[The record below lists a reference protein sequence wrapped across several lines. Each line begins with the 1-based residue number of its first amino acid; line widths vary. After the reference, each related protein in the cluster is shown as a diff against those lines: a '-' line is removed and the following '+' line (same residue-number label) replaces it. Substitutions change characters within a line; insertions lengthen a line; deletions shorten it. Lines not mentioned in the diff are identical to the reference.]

1 MLKELRIRNLAIIE
15 DVNLEFEPGL
25 TVLTGETGAG
35 KSILVDGLSL
45 VLGERAD
52 RDQVRAGAAEAR
64 IEAVFDLEGQME
76 VHRLLA
82 ELELPD
88 EEPDLI
94 LRRVITAAGKTR
106 CSVNGSPVPL
116 SHLKRI
122 GDLLADLHGQHEHQL
137 LLDPTQHLFFVD
149 AFGGLLPAREGVRR
163 AWAAWQAARV
173 ELDAARAAL
182 RGRSERLDL
191 LVFQVDELE
200 QAKLEPGEADRLAAE
215 RSRLANAQKLTEA
228 LTRAHDSL
236 LADGG
241 AGESL
246 GVAINAL
253 RAVADFDTEHIG
265 SELESLRRLVEMV
278 RDEGNNLRGLVESL
292 EADPHRLEQIEER
305 LDLISRMEHKYGGS
319 IESALATLA
328 SARGEAA
335 ALTSSDETVAALEA
349 KAESARQLLSKQ
361 ALDLSDDRSRASAK
375 FAELVARELGELA
388 MGGAD
393 FGVRMSQQA
402 DPAGPVESDDG
413 RYRATADGIDTIEF
427 YLAPNVGEGTRP
439 LKAIASGGELSRIM
453 LGLKTV
459 LAAVDRVGTLVFD
472 EIDSGIGGRVAEVV
486 GRKLREI
493 GAERQVLVI
502 THLPQI
508 AAKAGVHILVAKIV
522 EEGHTK
528 VEAGVATGKARLNEL
543 ARMLA
548 GSEITASAL
557 KHAETLLREG

>member
-1 MLKELRIRNLAIIE
+1 VLKELRIRNLAIIE
-15 DVNLEFEPGL
+15 DVTLECEPGF

-45 VLGERAD
+45 VLGERAG
-52 RDQVRAGAAEAR
+52 RDQVRAGCAEAR
-64 IEAVFDLEGQME
+64 IEAVFDLDGMAE

-82 ELELPD
+82 DLELPD

-94 LRRVITAAGKTR
+94 LRRVITTAGKTR

-137 LLDPTQHLFFVD
+137 LLDPAQHLFFVD
-149 AFGGLLPAREGVRR
+149 AFGGLLAAREGLRR
-163 AWAAWQAARV
+163 AWTAWQAARA
-173 ELDAARAAL
+173 ELDAARTAL

-191 LVFQVDELE
+191 LVFQVDELDK
-200 QAKLEPGEADRLAAE
+200 AKLEPGETDRLAAE

-228 LTRAHDSL
+228 LTRAHDAL

-253 RAVADFDTEHIG
+253 RAVADFDTEHVG
-265 SELESLRRLVEMV
+265 GELESLRRLVEMV

-292 EADPHRLEQIEER
+292 EANPGRLESIEER
-305 LDLISRMEHKYGGS
+305 LDLISRMARKYGGS
-319 IESALATLA
+319 VESALAALE

-335 ALTSSDETVAALEA
+335 ALTASDETVSALET
-349 KAESARQLLSKQ
+349 KAEAARQVLSKQ

-375 FAELVARELGELA
+375 FAELVARELQELA

-393 FGVRMSQQA
+393 FGVRLSQQA
-402 DPAGPVESDDG
+402 DPAGPVESEEG

-453 LGLKTV
+453 LALKTV
-459 LAAVDRVGTLVFD
+459 LASVDRVGTLVFD
-472 EIDSGIGGRVAEVV
+472 EIDAGIGGHVAEVV

-493 GAERQVLVI
+493 GSERQVLVI

-508 AAKAGVHILVAKIV
+508 AAKAGVHVLVAKV
-522 EEGHTK
+522 VDEGHTK
-528 VEAGVATGKARLNEL
+528 VEARVATGKARLNEL